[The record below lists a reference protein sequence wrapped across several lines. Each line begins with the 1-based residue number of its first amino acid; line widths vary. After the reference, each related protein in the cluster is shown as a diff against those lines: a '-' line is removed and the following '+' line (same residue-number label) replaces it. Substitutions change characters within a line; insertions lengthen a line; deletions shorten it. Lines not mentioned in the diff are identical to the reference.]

1 MKLVITGGTG
11 FIGSHLA
18 KYLLS
23 KGHQVTVIDNLWR
36 GKLENLSGFE
46 NEINFQK
53 VDILNF
59 ESLRE
64 AFHDAE
70 GIFHQAAL
78 TSVPESYTHKEKY
91 HNVNVDGTENVFKIG
106 KEYGIKIIY
115 ASSSSVYGNPTS
127 APVDEESERNPINP
141 YGMTKLEDENLAE
154 RYWKL
159 GSEIIGL
166 RYFNVYGIGQTSDY
180 AGVITKFNEAIKT
193 GNSLTVFGDGSQIR
207 DFVSVEDVAEANLLA
222 MQSNTKTGFVNVGT
236 GIPTSIYELANL
248 MIKLSKK
255 SLESVFD
262 NLPEGDVKESVADT
276 TFAKK
281 LIDWNYKTSLKDGL
295 QKFFFN

>member
-193 GNSLTVFGDGSQIR
+193 GNSLTVFGDGSQVR